1 MIKKSIISGLVIYM
15 SSIIFGMVLSRQLT
29 DMQWFGR
36 EVMKISAGKLLA
48 HNIISN
54 CVSLLGLISF
64 GIITIIYLI
73 YNGIILG
80 ITMSKGSI
88 YMIFTKILPHGVFE
102 IVGTILIASIGLLP
116 IWFVWHKYNN
126 KDMNIDKYKIFKIF
140 GAALGLLLIAAIIE
154 ANLMQ

>member
-1 MIKKSIISGLVIYM
+1 MIKKSVISSTVIYV
-15 SSIIFGMVLSRQLT
+15 SSIIFGMILSRQLI
-29 DMQWFGR
+29 DMQWFGN
-36 EVMKISAGKLLA
+36 EVMKISAKDLLI

-54 CVSLLGLISF
+54 CVSLLGLLSF
-64 GIITIIYLI
+64 GIITILYLI

-88 YMIFTKILPHGVFE
+88 YMIVTKILPHGVFE
-102 IVGTILIASIGLLP
+102 IAGTILIASIGLIP

-126 KDMNIDKYKIFKIF
+126 KDMNIDKYKLFRVF

-154 ANLMQ
+154 ARLM